1 MPHAHAGGGAGFWSL
16 TVMWFGMMT
25 AMMAPTVWPWVRSF
39 HRFDASGSSP
49 AATIQFAGG
58 YLAAWLAYSICAAI
72 VQLGLGRAGALDAMA
87 GMSARAGAIV
97 FLAAGLYQFA
107 PLKRACL
114 THCRSPIGFF
124 LTRWRNGPAAG
135 FRIGLEHGIH
145 CLGCCWAL
153 MATALAVGVMNLWW
167 MAALAAIAL
176 VEQVA
181 PHGDTFRR
189 PLGVALIAAGVWR
202 YTT

>member
-1 MPHAHAGGGAGFWSL
+1 MITEDQGDVLDF
-16 TVMWFGMMT
+16 
-25 AMMAPTVWPWVRSF
+25 
-39 HRFDASGSSP
+39 
-49 AATIQFAGG
+49 
-58 YLAAWLAYSICAAI
+58 LAAPSTHGTETVERI
-72 VQLGLGRAGALDAMA
+72 DTH
-87 GMSARAGAIV
+87 SAIV

>member
-1 MPHAHAGGGAGFWSL
+1 MLRQALGLIVIVALFCA
-16 TVMWFGMMT
+16 
-25 AMMAPTVWPWVRSF
+25 
-39 HRFDASGSSP
+39 
-49 AATIQFAGG
+49 G
-58 YLAAWLAYSICAAI
+58 YLAIWFLFSLLATLGQWL
-72 VQLGLGRAGALDAMA
+72 LERALLLTPM
-87 GMSARAGAIV
+87 MESASPVLSGV
-97 FLAAGLYQFA
+97 LLVAAGLYQFA